1 MVIFLFTSCSDENA
15 FSSIND
21 DFEDFAG
28 EASNDTEEK
37 GKCKL
42 GTSSYSD
49 SWCCENYGYQCS
61 YSSSS
66 SYNSESEKCRLGTSS
81 YSDSWC
87 CTNYGYRCYYS
98 SSSSY
103 NSEAEKCR
111 LGTSSYSDS
120 WCCTNYG
127 YQCYYSSS
135 SSYQSKNYLDEPK
148 TITFV
153 MTSLE
158 TGSDWDGSNTK
169 GDPEVSFTIYAISD
183 YGDTLKTIST
193 GILLDKSNTTSW
205 SGISGYTG
213 VVPAYTETIKV
224 CPKVVNEDVIFD
236 NDYSSRGCYSIN
248 EIGYLSD
255 NSYQYQSD
263 YKYGGKGYE
272 LEWYWYWY
280 LY

>member
-37 GKCKL
+37 GKCEL

-66 SYNSESEKCRLGTSS
+66 SYQSES
-81 YSDSWC
+81 
-87 CTNYGYRCYYS
+87 
-98 SSSSY
+98 
-103 NSEAEKCR
+103 EKCR

-169 GDPEVSFTIYAISD
+169 GDPEISFTIYAISD

-224 CPKVVNEDVIFD
+224 CPKVVNEDVFFD
-236 NDYSSRGCYSIN
+236 NDYSSRECYSIN

-272 LEWYWYWY
+272 LEWYWY

>member
-1 MVIFLFTSCSDENA
+1 MAIFLFTSCSDENA

-66 SYNSESEKCRLGTSS
+66 SYQSESEKCRLGTSS

-87 CTNYGYRCYYS
+87 CTNYGY
-98 SSSSY
+98 
-103 NSEAEKCR
+103 
-111 LGTSSYSDS
+111 
-120 WCCTNYG
+120 
-127 YQCYYSSS
+127 QCSYSSS

-148 TITFV
+148 NMTFV
-153 MTSLE
+153 LTYLK
-158 TGSDWDGSNTK
+158 TGTDWDGTNTK
-169 GDPEVSFTIYAISD
+169 GDPVISFTIHAIST

-193 GILLDKSNTTSW
+193 GKLLDKSNIIEW
-205 SGISGYTG
+205 SGLSGYDAI
-213 VVPAYTETIKV
+213 VPAYTEKLSV
-224 CPKVVNEDVIFD
+224 CPEVIDRDPFR
-236 NDYSSRGCYSIN
+236 NDPYSSGDCYHVYN
-248 EIGYLSD
+248 IGNLSD

-263 YKYGGKGYE
+263 YKYGGEGYE
-272 LEWYWYWY
+272 LEWYWY